1 MSEYFNKL
9 ETFNQ
14 ANSSSKLIRDFE
26 SSFDKIA
33 QFYSTLYIGLITNV
47 LSLVAFL
54 ALSFYYSYVIGIVL
68 LVLIIIILIL
78 NIVISPKFQKKI
90 GEYYDYNEK
99 IIEFENEYIDNHS
112 LISMLN
118 SKKYLLDKFKQKND
132 EYLIIGKK
140 TIILQELIQ
149 LLNDFVI
156 IGIPL
161 FVISFGILLL
171 NNNLITLGAI
181 FSIYSVSNT
190 LSENIKGV
198 AEIIP
203 EYKENKE
210 LLKMVNYLYEED
222 IDNRKILKEDF
233 KNIKFESNGYKID
246 DKNIILNDLSF
257 DIKKND
263 FVSLVGNSGC
273 GKSTIFKFILNQ
285 INDPNVKVK
294 YNDINV
300 VDYNMNRNIKLVT
313 QTNYLLHDT
322 IKENLCMGN
331 DYTKDEIEEI
341 SKICV
346 LDSFISKY
354 GLDKEIDNE
363 SNNISG
369 GEKTRICLARILLR
383 KPEVLLLDEICAALD
398 KKTSELIA
406 NNIYE
411 YAKKYNIT
419 VISISHKDEF
429 FKYSNKIIK
438 VS

>member
-1 MSEYFNKL
+1 MVLIAY
-9 ETFNQ
+9 Q
-14 ANSSSKLIRDFE
+14 MSSKLD
-26 SSFDKIA
+26 A
-33 QFYSTLYIGLITNV
+33 P
-47 LSLVAFL
+47 
-54 ALSFYYSYVIGIVL
+54 IV
-68 LVLIIIILIL
+68 
-78 NIVISPKFQKKI
+78 N
-90 GEYYDYNEK
+90 
-99 IIEFENEYIDNHS
+99 
-112 LISMLN
+112 
-118 SKKYLLDKFKQKND
+118 
-132 EYLIIGKK
+132 
-140 TIILQELIQ
+140 
-149 LLNDFVI
+149 
-156 IGIPL
+156 
-161 FVISFGILLL
+161 
-171 NNNLITLGAI
+171 
-181 FSIYSVSNT
+181 
-190 LSENIKGV
+190 LSELV
-198 AEIIP
+198 V
-203 EYKENKE
+203 EYKQNKQLE
-210 LLKMVNYLYEED
+210 KSLNYLYEED

-233 KNIKFESNGYKID
+233 ENIKFESNGYKID

-331 DYTKDEIEEI
+331 VYTNEEIEEI

-354 GLDKEIDNE
+354 GLDKKIDNE

-398 KKTSELIA
+398 KKTSDIIA

-419 VISISHKDEF
+419 VISISHKNEF